1 MTEHVKFLL
10 LGLGN
15 GAVFGALALAL
26 TLTYR
31 SSGIINFA
39 TGSIALITAYEY
51 SYFRAGKLLLLI
63 PGLPDTVGI
72 GGKLSLWPALLAS
85 VAFAALLGLVLH
97 LLIFRPLRNAP
108 PVAKAIAALGVSLV
122 ITALISAKIGTSLVA
137 APPVFP
143 SRQWTAGSLSISSD
157 RVYFALTALAL
168 AVALAVVFRKTRFGL
183 ATRAAAE
190 TEKGAYLSGVSPDRI
205 AAGNWM
211 ISSAAAGLAGVLIA
225 PMVPLIPVSYTLFIV
240 PALAAAVIG
249 GFRNGVIAVVAG
261 ILIGALQSEAQYL
274 QTSYHWL
281 PSSGLPEL
289 VPLILILLVLVVRA
303 RPLPGRGAVIVANLG
318 RAPRPRHPLVP
329 TVVPTVLALV
339 GLFTLGS
346 DLRLGLISS
355 LLYGV
360 VGLSVVVVTGYAGQV
375 TFAQLPLAGVA
386 AFLVP
391 PLADNLHIPFPFA
404 PLLAALA
411 ATVVGVVIGL
421 PALRIRGLTLAVVT
435 LALAFAVEAL
445 WFRNSDIVGSDGL
458 TVPTPK
464 IFGWDLGVG
473 KGTDFPRSTFGV
485 VALAVAVLAALG
497 VAWLRTSRLGSRML
511 AVRANERSA
520 AASGV
525 NVVQVK
531 IAAFA
536 IGAFIAGLGGALL
549 AYEAGNVTFDP
560 FTAIL
565 GLTFFGTVYL
575 AGTTSISGGLLAG
588 VNAVNGILYVLIG
601 KVVSTGQ
608 WYEVVTAVL
617 LVITVIFNP
626 EGIVGPAHQLLEK
639 RRAAGRPTVAG
650 VGAATATAT
659 ATTTTGAATA
669 TTTAGAAT
677 ATTPAG
683 AATATATTGVGAA
696 GVSEA
701 GSGAAPQATAAG
713 PADGRPDLLSVR
725 GLTVR
730 YGGVVAVDDV
740 SFDVGAGRIVG
751 LIGPNGAGKTT
762 AIDAVSGFARAGG
775 TIGLGGVELTALRPH
790 ERIRAGLGR
799 TFQAIELYEDLSV
812 RENVTVGLTAST
824 GRRDGNG
831 EDDLAHTLDLLGLTD
846 VADRAAGE
854 LSQGQRQLVSIARAL
869 AGRPQVLLLDEP
881 AGGLDTTESQW
892 LAQQLRVVRDSGV
905 TILMVEHDMSLV
917 LSLCDEIHVLNFGK
931 VIAHGTPAQIRANPA
946 VAEAYLGSTHA
957 AGQHDAETSDPP
969 PAVDGGGR
977 DGRASAQEVTA

>member
-1 MTEHVKFLL
+1 
-10 LGLGN
+10 
-15 GAVFGALALAL
+15 
-26 TLTYR
+26 
-31 SSGIINFA
+31 
-39 TGSIALITAYEY
+39 
-51 SYFRAGKLLLLI
+51 
-63 PGLPDTVGI
+63 
-72 GGKLSLWPALLAS
+72 
-85 VAFAALLGLVLH
+85 
-97 LLIFRPLRNAP
+97 
-108 PVAKAIAALGVSLV
+108 
-122 ITALISAKIGTSLVA
+122 
-137 APPVFP
+137 
-143 SRQWTAGSLSISSD
+143 
-157 RVYFALTALAL
+157 
-168 AVALAVVFRKTRFGL
+168 
-183 ATRAAAE
+183 
-190 TEKGAYLSGVSPDRI
+190 
-205 AAGNWM
+205 
-211 ISSAAAGLAGVLIA
+211 
-225 PMVPLIPVSYTLFIV
+225 
-240 PALAAAVIG
+240 
-249 GFRNGVIAVVAG
+249 
-261 ILIGALQSEAQYL
+261 
-274 QTSYHWL
+274 
-281 PSSGLPEL
+281 
-289 VPLILILLVLVVRA
+289 
-303 RPLPGRGAVIVANLG
+303 
-318 RAPRPRHPLVP
+318 
-329 TVVPTVLALV
+329 
-339 GLFTLGS
+339 
-346 DLRLGLISS
+346 LISS
-355 LLYGV
+355 LLYGI

-391 PLADNLHIPFPFA
+391 PLAHNLHIPFPFA
-404 PLLAALA
+404 PLLAALG

-445 WFRNSDIVGSDGL
+445 WFRNLDFVGSDGL
-458 TVPTPK
+458 AVPTPK

-473 KGTDFPRSTFGV
+473 KGTDFPRSRFGV
-485 VALAVAVLAALG
+485 VALVVLVLAALG

-575 AGTTSISGGLLAG
+575 AGTTSVSGGLLAG
-588 VNAVNGILYVLIG
+588 VTAINGFLYVLVG
-601 KVVSTGQ
+601 KVVSTGL
-608 WYEVVTAVL
+608 WYEVVSAVL

-626 EGIVGPAHQLLEK
+626 EGIVGPAHELLEK
-639 RRAAGRPTVAG
+639 RRAARRPAVAG
-650 VGAATATAT
+650 IGA
-659 ATTTTGAATA
+659 
-669 TTTAGAAT
+669 
-677 ATTPAG
+677 
-683 AATATATTGVGAA
+683 V
-696 GVSEA
+696 
-701 GSGAAPQATAAG
+701 AAPATAAAAATSEALSAAAPEAPAAG
-713 PADGRPDLLSVR
+713 QADGRPDLLSVR

-775 TIGLGGVELTALRPH
+775 TVRLGGVELTAMRPH

-831 EDDLAHTLDLLGLTD
+831 DDDLAYTLDLLGLTD

-869 AGRPQVLLLDEP
+869 VGRPRVVLLDEP

-892 LAQQLRVVRDSGV
+892 LAQRLRVVRDSGV

-917 LSLCDEIHVLNFGK
+917 LTLCDEIHVLNFGK

-957 AGQHDAETSDPP
+957 DGQHDTETGDL
-969 PAVDGGGR
+969 PASAAGGGR
-977 DGRASAQEVTA
+977 NGRTSAKEVTA

>member
-1 MTEHVKFLL
+1 MTDHVRFLL

-39 TGSIALITAYEY
+39 TSSIALITAYVY
-51 SYFRAGKLLLLI
+51 SYLRAGKLLVLI
-63 PGLPDTVGI
+63 PGLPDTVSI
-72 GGKLSLWPALLAS
+72 GGKLSLWPALLAA
-85 VAFAALLGLVLH
+85 VVFAALLGLVLH

-108 PVAKAIAALGVSLV
+108 PVARAIAALGVSLV
-122 ITALISAKIGTSLVA
+122 ITALIAAKLGTALVA

-143 SRQWTAGSLSISSD
+143 SRLWTAGSLSISSD
-157 RVYFALTALAL
+157 RVYFAVTVLALAL
-168 AVALAVVFRKTRFGL
+168 VLAVVFRRTRFGL

-190 TEKGAYLSGVSPDRI
+190 TEKGAYVSGVSPDRI

-249 GFRNGVIAVVAG
+249 GFRNGVVAVVAG
-261 ILIGALQSEAQYL
+261 ILIGAFQSEAQHL
-274 QTSYHWL
+274 QTSYGWL

-289 VPLILILLVLVVRA
+289 VPLVLILLVLVVRA

-318 RAPRPRHPLVP
+318 RAPRPHHLLVP
-329 TVVPTVLALV
+329 TAVPAALALV
-339 GLFTLGS
+339 GLFVLSS

-355 LLYGV
+355 LLYAV
-360 VGLSVVVVTGYAGQV
+360 IGLSVVVVTGYAGQV

-435 LALAFAVEAL
+435 LALAYAVEAL
-445 WFRNSDIVGSDGL
+445 WFRNVDIVGSDGL
-458 TVPTPK
+458 AVPTPK

-473 KGTDFPRSTFGV
+473 KGTDFPRSTFGL
-485 VALAVAVLAALG
+485 VALVVLVLAALG
-497 VAWLRTSRLGSRML
+497 VARLRTSRLGSRML

-575 AGTTSISGGLLAG
+575 AGTTSVSGGLLAG
-588 VNAVNGILYVLIG
+588 VTAVNGILYVLVG

-626 EGIVGPAHQLLEK
+626 EGIVGPAHELLEK
-639 RRAAGRPTVAG
+639 RRAARRPALAG
-650 VGAATATAT
+650 VGAV
-659 ATTTTGAATA
+659 AATA
-669 TTTAGAAT
+669 DAD
-677 ATTPAG
+677 
-683 AATATATTGVGAA
+683 AA

-701 GSGAAPQATAAG
+701 VSGITPQVPAAG
-713 PADGRPDLLSVR
+713 PADGRADLLSVR

-775 TIGLGGVELTALRPH
+775 TVGLGGADLTAMRPH

-831 EDDLAHTLDLLGLTD
+831 DDDLAYTLDLLGLTD

-869 AGRPQVLLLDEP
+869 VGRPQVVLLDEP

-892 LAQQLRVVRDSGV
+892 LAQRLRVVRDSGV

-931 VIAHGTPAQIRANPA
+931 VIAHGTPAEIRANPA

-957 AGQHDAETSDPP
+957 TSQHDAETGDPP
-969 PAVDGGGR
+969 ASAAAGGGR
-977 DGRASAQEVTA
+977 DDRTSTQGVTA

>member
-1 MTEHVKFLL
+1 MTDHVRFLL

-39 TGSIALITAYEY
+39 TSSIALITAYVY
-51 SYFRAGKLLLLI
+51 SYLRAGKLLVLI
-63 PGLPDTVGI
+63 PGLPDTVSI
-72 GGKLSLWPALLAS
+72 GGKLSLWPALLAA
-85 VAFAALLGLVLH
+85 VVFAALLGLVLH

-108 PVAKAIAALGVSLV
+108 PVARAIAALGVSLV
-122 ITALISAKIGTSLVA
+122 ITALIAAKLGTALVA

-143 SRQWTAGSLSISSD
+143 SRLWTAGSLSISSD
-157 RVYFALTALAL
+157 RVYFAVTVLALAL
-168 AVALAVVFRKTRFGL
+168 VLAVVFRRTRFGL

-190 TEKGAYLSGVSPDRI
+190 TEKGAYVSGVSPDRI

-249 GFRNGVIAVVAG
+249 GFRNGVVAVVAG
-261 ILIGALQSEAQYL
+261 ILIGAFQSEAQHL
-274 QTSYHWL
+274 QTSYGWL

-289 VPLILILLVLVVRA
+289 VPLVLILLVLVVRA
-303 RPLPGRGAVIVANLG
+303 RPLPGRGSVIVANLG
-318 RAPRPRHPLVP
+318 RAPRPHHLLVP
-329 TVVPTVLALV
+329 TAVPAALALV
-339 GLFTLGS
+339 GLFTLSS

-355 LLYGV
+355 LLYAV
-360 VGLSVVVVTGYAGQV
+360 IGLSVVVVTGYAGQV

-435 LALAFAVEAL
+435 LALAYAVEAL
-445 WFRNSDIVGSDGL
+445 WFRNVDIVGSDGL

-473 KGTDFPRSTFGV
+473 KGTDFPRSTFGL
-485 VALAVAVLAALG
+485 VALAVLVLAALG

-536 IGAFIAGLGGALL
+536 IGAFLAGLGGALL

-588 VNAVNGILYVLIG
+588 VNAVNGILYVLVG

-639 RRAAGRPTVAG
+639 RRAASRPALAG
-650 VGAATATAT
+650 VGAV
-659 ATTTTGAATA
+659 AATA
-669 TTTAGAAT
+669 TTTAGA
-677 ATTPAG
+677 G
-683 AATATATTGVGAA
+683 AATAGADA
-696 GVSEA
+696 A
-701 GSGAAPQATAAG
+701 GSGEAVSGITPQVPAAG
-713 PADGRPDLLSVR
+713 PVEGRSDLLSVR

-775 TIGLGGVELTALRPH
+775 TVGLGGVELTAMRPH

-831 EDDLAHTLDLLGLTD
+831 DDDLARTLDLLGLTD

-869 AGRPQVLLLDEP
+869 VGRPQVVLLDEP

-892 LAQQLRVVRDSGV
+892 LAQRLRVVRDSGV

-931 VIAHGTPAQIRANPA
+931 VIAHGTPAEIRANPA

-957 AGQHDAETSDPP
+957 TSQHDAETGDPP
-969 PAVDGGGR
+969 ASAAAGGGR
-977 DGRASAQEVTA
+977 DDRTSTQGVTA

>member
-1 MTEHVKFLL
+1 MTDHVRFLL

-39 TGSIALITAYEY
+39 TGSIALITAYVYAYLRGGE
-51 SYFRAGKLLLLI
+51 LILLI
-63 PGLPDTVGI
+63 PGLPDTVSV
-72 GGKLSLWPALLAS
+72 GGKLSLWPALLAA
-85 VAFAALLGLVLH
+85 VVFAALLGLVLH

-108 PVAKAIAALGVSLV
+108 PVAKAIAALGVSLLL
-122 ITALISAKIGTSLVA
+122 TALIAAKLGTTLVA

-143 SRQWTAGSLSISSD
+143 ADLWTVGSLSVSSD
-157 RVYFALTALAL
+157 RVYFALTVLVLAL
-168 AVALAVVFRKTRFGL
+168 MLALVFRWTRFGL

-211 ISSAAAGLAGVLIA
+211 ISSATAGLAGVLIA

-249 GFRNGVIAVVAG
+249 GFRNGVVAVVAG
-261 ILIGALQSEAQYL
+261 IVIGALQSEAQYL
-274 QTSYHWL
+274 QTDFDWL
-281 PSSGLPEL
+281 PASGLPEL
-289 VPLILILLVLVVRA
+289 VPLLLILLVLVARA
-303 RPLPGRGAVIVANLG
+303 HPLPGRGAVIVANLG
-318 RAPRPRHPLVP
+318 RAPRPRRLLVP
-329 TVVPTVLALV
+329 TAVPTALALV
-339 GLFTLGS
+339 GLFTLAS

-355 LLYGV
+355 LLYAV

-391 PLADNLHIPFPFA
+391 PLADNLHVPFPFA
-404 PLLAALA
+404 PLLAALG

-445 WFRNSDIVGSDGL
+445 WFRNLDIVGSDGL
-458 TVPTPK
+458 AVPAPK

-473 KGTDFPRSTFGV
+473 TGTDFPRSTFGV
-485 VALAVAVLAALG
+485 MALVVLVLTALG

-525 NVVQVK
+525 DVVRVK

-536 IGAFIAGLGGALL
+536 IGAFIAGIGGALL

-575 AGTTSISGGLLAG
+575 AGTTSVSGGLLAG
-588 VNAVNGILYVLIG
+588 VTAINGILYVLIG
-601 KVVSTGQ
+601 KAVSTGL
-608 WYEVVTAVL
+608 WYEVVAAVL

-626 EGIVGPAHQLLEK
+626 EGVVGPAHELLEK
-639 RRAAGRPTVAG
+639 RRAARRPAVAG
-650 VGAATATAT
+650 VGAVAVAVSATAVA
-659 ATTTTGAATA
+659 G
-669 TTTAGAAT
+669 TAGL
-677 ATTPAG
+677 
-683 AATATATTGVGAA
+683 
-696 GVSEA
+696 SEA
-701 GSGAAPQATAAG
+701 VSGVAPEAVAAS
-713 PADGRPDLLSVR
+713 PADGRPDLLAVR

-775 TIGLGGVELTALRPH
+775 TVHLGGTDLTAKRPH

-824 GRRDGNG
+824 GRRSGKGD
-831 EDDLAHTLDLLGLTD
+831 DDLAHTLDLLGLTD

-869 AGRPQVLLLDEP
+869 VGRPRVLLLDEP

-892 LAQQLRVVRDSGV
+892 LAERLRVVRDSGV

-957 AGQHDAETSDPP
+957 ASQQDAATGDL
-969 PAVDGGGR
+969 PADGGANGGGR
-977 DGRASAQEVTA
+977 NGRTSAQEVTA

>member
-1 MTEHVKFLL
+1 MTDHVRFLL

-39 TGSIALITAYEY
+39 TSSIALITAYVY
-51 SYFRAGKLLLLI
+51 SYLRAGKLLVLI
-63 PGLPDTVGI
+63 PGLPDTVSI
-72 GGKLSLWPALLAS
+72 GGKLSLWPALLAA
-85 VAFAALLGLVLH
+85 VVFAALLGLVLH

-108 PVAKAIAALGVSLV
+108 PVARAIAALGVSLV
-122 ITALISAKIGTSLVA
+122 ITALIAAKLGTALVA

-143 SRQWTAGSLSISSD
+143 SRLWTAGSLSISSD
-157 RVYFALTALAL
+157 RVYFAVTVLALAL
-168 AVALAVVFRKTRFGL
+168 VLAVVFRRTRFGL

-190 TEKGAYLSGVSPDRI
+190 TEKGAYVSGVSPDRI

-249 GFRNGVIAVVAG
+249 GFRNGVVAVVAG
-261 ILIGALQSEAQYL
+261 ILIGAFQSEAQHL
-274 QTSYHWL
+274 QTSYGWL

-289 VPLILILLVLVVRA
+289 VPLVLILLVLVVRA

-318 RAPRPRHPLVP
+318 RAPRPHHLLVP
-329 TVVPTVLALV
+329 TAVPAALALV
-339 GLFTLGS
+339 GLFVLSS

-355 LLYGV
+355 LFYAV
-360 VGLSVVVVTGYAGQV
+360 IGLSVVVVTGYAGQV

-435 LALAFAVEAL
+435 LALAYAVEAL
-445 WFRNSDIVGSDGL
+445 WFRNVDIVGSDGL
-458 TVPTPK
+458 AVPTPK

-473 KGTDFPRSTFGV
+473 KGTDFPRSTFGL
-485 VALAVAVLAALG
+485 VALVVLVLAALG
-497 VAWLRTSRLGSRML
+497 VARLRTSRLGSRML

-575 AGTTSISGGLLAG
+575 AGTTSVSGGLLAG
-588 VNAVNGILYVLIG
+588 VTAINGFLYVLVG
-601 KVVSTGQ
+601 KVVSTGL
-608 WYEVVTAVL
+608 WYEVVSAVL

-626 EGIVGPAHQLLEK
+626 EGIVGPAHELLEK
-639 RRAAGRPTVAG
+639 RRAARRPAVAG
-650 VGAATATAT
+650 IGA
-659 ATTTTGAATA
+659 
-669 TTTAGAAT
+669 
-677 ATTPAG
+677 
-683 AATATATTGVGAA
+683 V
-696 GVSEA
+696 
-701 GSGAAPQATAAG
+701 AAPATAAAAATSEALSAAAPEAVATG
-713 PADGRPDLLSVR
+713 QADGRPDLLSVR

-775 TIGLGGVELTALRPH
+775 TVRLGGVELTAMRPH

-831 EDDLAHTLDLLGLTD
+831 DDDLAYTLDLLGLTD

-869 AGRPQVLLLDEP
+869 AGRPRVVLLDEP

-892 LAQQLRVVRDSGV
+892 LAQRLRVVRDSGV

-917 LSLCDEIHVLNFGK
+917 LTLCDEIHVLNFGK

-957 AGQHDAETSDPP
+957 DGQPDTETSDLP
-969 PAVDGGGR
+969 PAAAGGGR
-977 DGRASAQEVTA
+977 NGRTSAKEVTA